1 MKVSELILELQKTL
15 ESGCDYTV
23 CIYDTSWS
31 RIGDEIEYVKVEKN
45 HNRVVLA
52 EWPYNEP

>member
-1 MKVSELILELQKTL
+1 MKVSELIVELQKTL
-15 ESGCDYTV
+15 ESGSDYSV
-23 CIYDTSWS
+23 HDYEHEWS
-31 RIGDEIEYVKVEKN
+31 RVGDEIEYVKVEKE